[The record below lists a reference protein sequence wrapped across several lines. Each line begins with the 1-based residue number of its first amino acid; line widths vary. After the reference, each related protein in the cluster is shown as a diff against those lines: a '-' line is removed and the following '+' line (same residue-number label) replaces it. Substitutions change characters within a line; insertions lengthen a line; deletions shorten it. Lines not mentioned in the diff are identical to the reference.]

1 MYLIDLTVEA
11 YGEYLR
17 ALFFWRWVVFLRSM
31 MEIRSIAAEGEAD
44 QNRMCVDVTGWVIK
58 FLPCRRHKWMTP
70 KWKNYRNLCKNL
82 KLLIYALYVSKLS

>member
-1 MYLIDLTVEA
+1 MQTLCALAKKNAMYLIDLTVEA

-17 ALFFWRWVVFLRSM
+17 ALFFWGWVVFLRSM

-58 FLPCRRHKWMTP
+58 IFTLQ
-70 KWKNYRNLCKNL
+70 
-82 KLLIYALYVSKLS
+82 AS

>member
-17 ALFFWRWVVFLRSM
+17 ALFFVGGGGVVFLRSM

-44 QNRMCVDVTGWVIK
+44 QNRMI
-58 FLPCRRHKWMTP
+58 
-70 KWKNYRNLCKNL
+70 
-82 KLLIYALYVSKLS
+82 

>member
-17 ALFFWRWVVFLRSM
+17 ALFFWGGVVFLRSM

-44 QNRMCVDVTGWVIK
+44 QNRMI
-58 FLPCRRHKWMTP
+58 
-70 KWKNYRNLCKNL
+70 
-82 KLLIYALYVSKLS
+82 

>member
-17 ALFFWRWVVFLRSM
+17 ALFFFGGVVFLRWM

-44 QNRMCVDVTGWVIK
+44 QNRMIWRDGWSK

>member
-1 MYLIDLTVEA
+1 MCALAKKKAMYLIDLTVEA

-17 ALFFWRWVVFLRSM
+17 ALFFWGWVVFLRSM

-58 FLPCRRHKWMTP
+58 IFTLQ
-70 KWKNYRNLCKNL
+70 
-82 KLLIYALYVSKLS
+82 AS

>member
-1 MYLIDLTVEA
+1 MQTLCALAKKKAMYLIDLTVEA

-17 ALFFWRWVVFLRSM
+17 ALFFWGWVVFLRSM

-58 FLPCRRHKWMTP
+58 IFTLQ
-70 KWKNYRNLCKNL
+70 
-82 KLLIYALYVSKLS
+82 AS